1 MENNRGMTVFPLSDN
16 VPLKIAKKFM
26 DLDWTY
32 LNWGKRL
39 HSISKWNPGNFKQAG
54 NAISTIKIQ

>member
-32 LNWGKRL
+32 LN
-39 HSISKWNPGNFKQAG
+39 
-54 NAISTIKIQ
+54 